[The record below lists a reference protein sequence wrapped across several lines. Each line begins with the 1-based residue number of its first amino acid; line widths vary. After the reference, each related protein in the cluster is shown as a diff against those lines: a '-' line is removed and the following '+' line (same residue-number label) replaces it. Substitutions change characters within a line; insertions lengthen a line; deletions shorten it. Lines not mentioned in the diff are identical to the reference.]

1 MSILEGKPF
10 ASDRFVKTVSGGNVP
25 VASIWAQTADGFL
38 GSGKDLLWRVPDD
51 FAHFKSA
58 TMNSPI
64 IMGRSSWD
72 ALVRPLP
79 GRTSIVVTRDL
90 SLVIDGA
97 EVVHSIG
104 EALLC
109 GQKDA
114 ALRGSERVWVTGG
127 AQIYSLAM
135 DVVDE
140 LVVSILELKEE
151 AQARVSSCT
160 SGVYAPEIDPAT
172 WQLDTE
178 ASEAQWRD
186 ASGDALR
193 WRIQVFR
200 RI

>member
-10 ASDRFVKTVSGGNVP
+10 ASDRFVKTVSGGKVP

-72 ALVRPLP
+72 ALGRPLP

-90 SLVIDGA
+90 GLVLDGA

-127 AQIYSLAM
+127 AQIYSSAM

-151 AQARVSSCT
+151 AQGRVSSCT

-178 ASEAQWRD
+178 ASDAQWRG

>member
-10 ASDRFVKTVSGGNVP
+10 ASDRFVKTVSGGKVP

-72 ALVRPLP
+72 ALGRPLP

-90 SLVIDGA
+90 GLVLDGA

-178 ASEAQWRD
+178 ASDAQWRD

>member
-1 MSILEGKPF
+1 MSILEGNPF
-10 ASDRFVKTVSGGNVP
+10 ASDRFVKTTSGGKVP

-51 FAHFKSA
+51 FTHFKSA

-72 ALVRPLP
+72 ALGRPLP

-135 DVVDE
+135 NVVDE

-178 ASEAQWRD
+178 ASDDQWRG

>member
-1 MSILEGKPF
+1 MSVVKAQSF
-10 ASDRFVKTVSGGNVP
+10 ASNRSVETVSGGKVP
-25 VASIWAQTADGFL
+25 VASIWAQTADGFS
-38 GSGKDLLWRVPDD
+38 GSGKDLCWRVPDD

-64 IMGRSSWD
+64 IMGRSSWES
-72 ALVRPLP
+72 LGRPLP

-97 EVVHSIG
+97 EVVHSID

-114 ALRGSERVWVTGG
+114 AMRGSERVWVTGG

-140 LVVSILELKEE
+140 LVVSLLELKEE
-151 AQARVSSCT
+151 ARERVASCT
-160 SGVYAPEIDPAT
+160 SGVYAPEIDPAI

-178 ASEAQWRD
+178 ASDAQWRG

>member
-97 EVVHSIG
+97 EVVHSID
-104 EALLC
+104 EALVC

-178 ASEAQWRD
+178 TSDAQWRG

>member
-10 ASDRFVKTVSGGNVP
+10 ASDRFVKTVSGGKVP

-72 ALVRPLP
+72 ALGRPLP

-90 SLVIDGA
+90 GLVLDGA

-135 DVVDE
+135 DVADE

-178 ASEAQWRD
+178 ASDDQWRG
-186 ASGDALR
+186 ASGDAFR

>member
-10 ASDRFVKTVSGGNVP
+10 ASDRFVKAVSGGKVP

-72 ALVRPLP
+72 ALGRPLP

-90 SLVIDGA
+90 GLVLDGA

-140 LVVSILELKEE
+140 LVVSIIELKEE

-172 WQLDTE
+172 WQFDTE
-178 ASEAQWRD
+178 ASDDQWRG
-186 ASGDALR
+186 ASGDAFR

>member
-10 ASDRFVKTVSGGNVP
+10 ASDRFVKTVSGGKVP

-72 ALVRPLP
+72 ALGRPLP

-90 SLVIDGA
+90 GLAIDGA

-178 ASEAQWRD
+178 ASDAQWRD

>member
-1 MSILEGKPF
+1 MSILEATSF
-10 ASDRFVKTVSGGNVP
+10 ASDRFVKTVSGGKVP

-72 ALVRPLP
+72 ALGRPLP
-79 GRTSIVVTRDL
+79 GRTSIVVTRDPG
-90 SLVIDGA
+90 LVIDGA

-151 AQARVSSCT
+151 VQARVSSCT

-172 WQLDTE
+172 WQLDTK
-178 ASEAQWRD
+178 ASDNQWRG

>member
-10 ASDRFVKTVSGGNVP
+10 ASDRFVKTVSGGKVP

-72 ALVRPLP
+72 ALGRPLP

-90 SLVIDGA
+90 GLVLDGA
-97 EVVHSIG
+97 EVVHSID

-114 ALRGSERVWVTGG
+114 AMRGSERVWVTGG

-140 LVVSILELKEE
+140 LVVSLLELKEE
-151 AQARVSSCT
+151 ARERVASCT
-160 SGVYAPEIDPAT
+160 SGVYAPEIDPAI

-178 ASEAQWRD
+178 ASDAQWRG

>member
-10 ASDRFVKTVSGGNVP
+10 ASDRFVKTVSGGKVP

-72 ALVRPLP
+72 ALGHPLP

-127 AQIYSLAM
+127 AQIYCLAM

-178 ASEAQWRD
+178 ASDAQWRD